1 MRNRSRTTALPE
13 RTKTLP
19 GRGWLVAL
27 VLTAAAYPAA
37 TASAQEAEPRAKV
50 LEVTS
55 MSPEAAELFRAGLAD
70 AMNNIPLR
78 MSEQM
83 EQALTLDPE
92 LGLARVVS
100 AIFALDMP
108 RDERQAELR
117 RGMASLAASDA
128 STGEWLMALGFRHM
142 LQGDGE
148 TSRRIFAT
156 VSDLYPDDPTPAYY
170 HALITQGVEGMNQAI
185 VEFESL
191 TEAFP
196 DFAPAY
202 NILGYR
208 LWRGG
213 DRAGGVKAI
222 ETYLELLPEH
232 PNAND
237 SYAEIMQWS
246 GRYDEAI
253 QYYNRANEIY
263 PIWAWSAGLADTYQ
277 LMGEGAQAREHLAVA
292 IETAP
297 TDGQR
302 IAHEFAI
309 GNSFLLDGD
318 IEAALERY
326 EAAARG
332 AVAAEMSGMAGW
344 TYAAMAVADGLLGD
358 GRSVESALQKAAE
371 AIGAEA
377 PAYRRAAAL
386 AWAASGDSERAV
398 AALDGL
404 DDETVAHATRA
415 LLHMHQD
422 EMPEAETELVQA
434 DQDLDLVRALLGTC
448 YKDAGRTA
456 EAHALRDDILARRDV
471 ALTDMQGVIARALA
485 ARI

>member
-13 RTKTLP
+13 RAKTLP

-37 TASAQEAEPRAKV
+37 AQEAEPPAKL

-55 MSPEAAELFRAGLAD
+55 TSPEAAELFRAGLAD

-100 AIFALDMP
+100 ARYALDMP

-128 STGEWLMALGFRHM
+128 STGEWLMALGFRQM

-156 VSDLYPDDPTPAYY
+156 LSDLYPDDPTPAYL

-191 TEAFP
+191 TKTFP

-202 NILGYR
+202 NMLAYG
-208 LWRGG
+208 LWQGG

-222 ETYLELLPEH
+222 ETYLKLLPEH

-297 TDGQR
+297 TNGLR
-302 IAHEFAI
+302 IAQQFAV

-318 IEAALERY
+318 IETALERY
-326 EAAARG
+326 DAAARE
-332 AVAAEMSGMAGW
+332 AEAAEMSGRAGW

-377 PAYRRAAAL
+377 PAYQLAAAL

-404 DDETVAHATRA
+404 DDETVAHTTRA

-422 EMPEAETELVQA
+422 EMLEAETELAQA
-434 DQDLDLVRALLGTC
+434 DQDSDLVRALLGTC
-448 YKDAGRTA
+448 YKEAGRTA
-456 EAHALRDDILARRDV
+456 EAHALRDDVLARRDV